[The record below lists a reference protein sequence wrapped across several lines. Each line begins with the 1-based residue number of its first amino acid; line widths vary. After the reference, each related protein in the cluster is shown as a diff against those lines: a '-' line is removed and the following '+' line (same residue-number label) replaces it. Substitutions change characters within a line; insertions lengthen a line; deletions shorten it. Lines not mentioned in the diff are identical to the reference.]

1 LVSFVDIGLKI
12 DVCTFDG
19 LRIGV
24 PNLLRLLDRRGVQAT
39 FFVALGPDTT
49 GRAFL
54 RILQPGFLAKLRRTR
69 AVRTYGLRTIVSGT
83 LLPPRHAGRRLAPVL
98 RRVAAAGHEL
108 AIHGYD
114 HRKWQDRV
122 HRMDEGEVRAEIGR
136 AVTVY
141 QEVTGCLPRGFG
153 APGWQASVASLQAL
167 DEMGFAY
174 ASDARGTQPFFPRV
188 AGRALRTLQLPTTCP
203 TLDEA
208 LGLDG
213 LDGNGYVALVC
224 RRLQGEARGILT
236 LHAEME
242 GIGFQ
247 TVADRLIAALHA
259 EGARCLSLEILA
271 KQVRAEG
278 EQRIPVVEVVPRPIR
293 GRAGTVAMP
302 AGLEIPFGLLTTD
315 Y

>member
-1 LVSFVDIGLKI
+1 VSFVIIGLKI

-24 PNLLRLLDRRGVQAT
+24 PNLLRLLDRRGVRAT

-49 GRAFL
+49 GRAVL

-69 AVRTYGLRTIVSGT
+69 AVRSYGLRTIVSGT
-83 LLPPRHAGRRLAPVL
+83 LLPPRHAGRRLAPLL
-98 RRVAAAGHEL
+98 RRVVAAGHEL
-108 AIHGYD
+108 AVHGYD
-114 HRKWQDRV
+114 HRRWQDRV
-122 HRMDEGEVRAEIGR
+122 HRMDEGTVRGEIGR

-141 QEVTGCLPRGFG
+141 REATGCLPRGFG
-153 APGWQASVASLQAL
+153 APGWQVSVASLQAL

-213 LDGNGYVALVC
+213 VDGNGYVALVC
-224 RRLQGEARGILT
+224 RQLQRKAKGILT

-247 TVADRLIAALHA
+247 AEADRLIAALHA
-259 EGARCLSLEILA
+259 EGARWLPLEILA
-271 KQVRAEG
+271 EQVRAEG
-278 EQRIPVVEVVPRPIR
+278 HQRIPVVEVVPRPIR

-302 AGLEIPFGLLTTD
+302 LGLEVT
-315 Y
+315 